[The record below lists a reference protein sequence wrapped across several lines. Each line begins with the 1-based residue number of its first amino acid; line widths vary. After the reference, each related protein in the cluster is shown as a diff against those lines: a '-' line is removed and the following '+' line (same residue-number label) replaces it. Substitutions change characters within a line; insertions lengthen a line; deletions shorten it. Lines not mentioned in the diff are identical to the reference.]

1 MQSRE
6 NLALASA
13 RVDDGDGAAFA
24 MIVLPLGGRE
34 SAEFSGDADVKR
46 VGRALDAIVRATT
59 RYARET
65 LIGRQIEQ
73 QGKIGSQA
81 GRRHPI
87 RGREIGVENA
97 AARTLIRVR
106 GEKEAV
112 DEDDRPRLESR
123 PQHALHQLRT
133 RRHEQKR
140 FGSRDDVGLWIEQDP
155 SNLVA
160 ENRPAGL
167 AHGDDL
173 VSTGDQPLR
182 QQSELGAFPRAL
194 RAFENYQ
201 HWFGANVRF
210 VGVRSFRLT
219 PNTYHLIPPSHRQSV
234 MMLLVAPFS
243 MPSRIQ
249 SFTFDITLS
258 KFSCATSNR

>member
-34 SAEFSGDADVKR
+34 SPEFSGDADVKR

-73 QGKIGSQA
+73 QGKIGNQA

-87 RGREIGVENA
+87 RGREIGVGNA
-97 AARTLIRVR
+97 AACTLIRVR

-140 FGSRDDVGLWIEQDP
+140 FGSRYDVGLWIEQDP

-173 VSTGDQPLR
+173 VSTGEQPLR
-182 QQSELGAFPRAL
+182 QQSELGTFPGAL
-194 RAFENYQ
+194 RAFEYDQ
-201 HWFGANVRF
+201 HGTISRLVCSDH
-210 VGVRSFRLT
+210 RSPT
-219 PNTYHLIPPSHRQSV
+219 IDYSV
-234 MMLLVAPFS
+234 MIELVAPFS
-243 MPSRIQ
+243 IPSRIQ